1 VAVAKV
7 ERRSDRPSIDPH
19 VRRHSRWAISSSRVA
34 VLIDATTAEH
44 ARGIRTVIL
53 GVLGEL
59 PHVTPERTIV
69 AAGCSLPAVE
79 GLPIRRVALAKS
91 RPGRLLYQR
100 LLLPFDASRLDSCG
114 EAIDRVLLLDAYAP
128 LVRGR
133 LRYAALVHD
142 VLPLTHPQFW
152 PLAKRLVKRRA
163 FSSLRRAG
171 ATLLTSTAHNASEI
185 QRLLGVKPRV
195 IRFGC
200 GQLTDSEADAAR
212 TSRLPEREPYL
223 VYVGAFEPRKD
234 VLSLIEMFDLAV
246 SRGADSA
253 LKLVGSGDLAY
264 VAAVKARIAASPY
277 SERIEVVTQPPRD
290 VALRILRH
298 ATALIF
304 PTLAEGFGLPI
315 LEALALGTPVVASDL
330 DPIRSWAG
338 DEVFYAQPSD
348 PRGWPE
354 SIAAAAASGAVHRR
368 SGQALAAGYRW
379 RHCVE
384 EMLTF

>member
-1 VAVAKV
+1 M
-7 ERRSDRPSIDPH
+7 
-19 VRRHSRWAISSSRVA
+19 A

-59 PHVTPERTIV
+59 PHVTHERTIV
-69 AAGCSLPAVE
+69 AAGGSLPSVE
-79 GLPIRRVALAKS
+79 GLPIRRVALAQS

-100 LLLPFDASRLDSCG
+100 LLLPFDASRLDKGG
-114 EAIDRVLLLDAYAP
+114 EGIDRVLLLDAYAP
-128 LVRGR
+128 LFRVH

-152 PLAKRLVKRRA
+152 PPAKRLVKRRA
-163 FSSLRRAG
+163 FSSLRRVE
-171 ATLLTSTAHNASEI
+171 ATLLTSTEYNAREI

-212 TSRLPEREPYL
+212 NSRLPEREPYL

-277 SERIEVVTQPPRD
+277 RERIEVVTQAPRD
-290 VALRILRH
+290 VALRLLRH

-330 DPIRSWAG
+330 DSIRSWAG
-338 DEVFYAQPSD
+338 DAVFYARPFD
-348 PRGWPE
+348 PRDWLE

-379 RHCVE
+379 RHCVV